1 MRDSVPGVSFHDS
14 KIVEKLQWSSI
25 MFRLEIYK
33 YAFRAVGCFLGPY
46 LPKRF
51 TEVHINQKSIVNN
64 CSGGGTSSSTGM
76 AAVVIAITRA
86 PYQRKKH
93 TH

>member
-1 MRDSVPGVSFHDS
+1 MYLGQWHVSLDPI
-14 KIVEKLQWSSI
+14 KQNV
-25 MFRLEIYK
+25 
-33 YAFRAVGCFLGPY
+33 
-46 LPKRF
+46 F
-51 TEVHINQKSIVNN
+51 TEAHISKNSIGNN

-76 AAVVIAITRA
+76 AAVVIAIARA

>member
-1 MRDSVPGVSFHDS
+1 MYV
-14 KIVEKLQWSSI
+14 
-25 MFRLEIYK
+25 
-33 YAFRAVGCFLGPY
+33 FRAVGCFPGPY
-46 LPKRF
+46 LAKRF
-51 TEVHINQKSIVNN
+51 YRSTHKLKKSTVNN

-76 AAVVIAITRA
+76 AAVVIAIARA

>member
-1 MRDSVPGVSFHDS
+1 MLLEG
-14 KIVEKLQWSSI
+14 IKLNSSLVNNGACGYNI
-25 MFRLEIYK
+25 IYK
-33 YAFRAVGCFLGPY
+33 YVFMAERCFPGPY
-46 LPKRF
+46 LAKRF
-51 TEVHINQKSIVNN
+51 YRSTHILKSIVNN

-76 AAVVIAITRA
+76 AAVVIQIARA